1 MLVTTKP
8 RFLPVVFLFL
18 LFVHYSSSSN
28 HSTSSDSLS
37 GSIGG
42 EQAKVKVGSPPSKVG
57 SPIVKVGSPPVKTGS
72 SAAKIWPL
80 PAKDDC
86 TESEYEVGPNYH
98 QIEQASDE
106 DEDASKSNNLLGFGT
121 DYDVVLQPKRRRRKQ
136 KCKQTVKS
144 KCKKSQRK
152 GNQQSNTGAMKQ
164 KKQGGGDQRKERNS
178 KRLKRKGFR
187 RKKRR
192 AGKKGHR
199 FGNRSVTMIYN
210 AKDWKQV

>member
-1 MLVTTKP
+1 MLVVTKP
-8 RFLPVVFLFL
+8 VAFWFFFFAHL
-18 LFVHYSSSSN
+18 SSFTHSN
-28 HSTSSDSLS
+28 GSDS
-37 GSIGG
+37 GG
-42 EQAKVKVGSPPSKVG
+42 EGGNIVGKQRKVEVGSPPPKVGSPSGKIGSPLAKVG
-57 SPIVKVGSPPVKTGS
+57 PPPAKIGSP
-72 SAAKIWPL
+72 

-86 TESEYEVGPNYH
+86 TESETETEVGQNFH
-98 QIEQASDE
+98 QIEPASDE
-106 DEDASKSNNLLGFGT
+106 DEDEGKPNNLLGFGT